1 MLTSIQEKVLFNLT
15 GKLQLDQLSQEGLET
30 MIAKAPY
37 FGPLHLLYARFLSTQ
52 NQPTQFSHAA
62 QKALL
67 FGNNPFWI
75 QFQLFPIDEQI
86 TNFSNTHQIVPS
98 VEQVKEVM
106 RTLNPAP
113 SLTEN
118 RIANVLE
125 NSLAA
130 FNKPI
135 NNEDQ
140 LDFDNPNEKLHTIDY
155 FASQGIKIDL
165 SSIPKDKLT
174 THLLSFTDW
183 LKQLKQN
190 NGLPPELANSL
201 EKEKEIAETAL
212 KSNKIDEIITESMAS
227 VLVKQGQNE
236 KAILVYSK
244 LSFLNPEKSSYFAAK
259 IEQLKGK

>member
-1 MLTSIQEKVLFNLT
+1 MLNSLQEKVLFNLT
-15 GKLQLDQLSQEGLET
+15 GKLQLDQLSLEDLEK

-37 FGPLHLLYARFLSTQ
+37 FGPLHLLYARLLSTH
-52 NQPTQFSHAA
+52 NQAEQFNQASK
-62 QKALL
+62 KALL

-75 QFQLFPIDEQI
+75 QFQLFPIAEQV
-86 TNFSNTHQIVPS
+86 TNFSNTNQIVPS

-113 SLTEN
+113 SLAEN
-118 RIANVLE
+118 RIANLLGD
-125 NSLAA
+125 SLAA
-130 FNKPI
+130 FKKPI
-135 NNEDQ
+135 DKEDQ
-140 LDFDNPNEKLHTIDY
+140 LDIDNPNEKLHTIDY

-165 SSIPKDKLT
+165 TNIPKDKLT

-201 EKEKEIAETAL
+201 DKEKEIAETAL

-227 VLVKQGQNE
+227 VLVKQGQKE
-236 KAILVYSK
+236 KAIQVYSK